1 MLSSLCAAGLWGAT
15 DACAGL
21 SARRSTPILAAVWL
35 HLASLVVLGPM
46 LLAGI
51 GVSSLSP
58 SDVYF
63 GVGAGIL
70 AAVGDVF
77 FGIAVRNSTM
87 SVGIPL
93 ANVIAA
99 AIPASIVA
107 LQGDH
112 FGGLVAVGVLGAVI
126 ASGLAVAPSNGT
138 MAWRGAGYAMLAGVC
153 FGGMFGL
160 LTQVAAASSLL
171 VVFVMRVAGTVAL
184 VPAAWRESGA
194 WRREH
199 FNNGLW
205 IGVLSGVASVAANE
219 LYVAGMT
226 IGERVTHAALA
237 VGLAAPA
244 GMIIANLIQRECLS
258 RMQAASA
265 FVAVVSI
272 GALSVA
278 QY

>member
-1 MLSSLCAAGLWGAT
+1 MLTSLCAAGLWGAT

-21 SARRSTPILAAVWL
+21 SARRSTPVLAAVWL
-35 HLASLVVLGPM
+35 HLASLVVLAPM
-46 LLAGI
+46 LLAGV
-51 GVSSLSP
+51 GVSSLSM

-63 GVGAGIL
+63 GIGAGIL

-77 FGIAVRNSTM
+77 FGIALRSSAM
-87 SVGIPL
+87 SMGIPL

-99 AIPASIVA
+99 AIPACITV
-107 LQGDH
+107 LQGDRISA
-112 FGGLVAVGVLGAVI
+112 FVAVGVLGAVI

-160 LTQVAAASSLL
+160 LTQVAAASSLA

-184 VPAAWRESGA
+184 APAAWRESDT

-199 FNNGLW
+199 FKIGLW
-205 IGVLSGVASVAANE
+205 IGVLSGIASVAANE

-226 IGERVTHAALA
+226 VGERVTHAALA

-244 GMIIANLIQRECLS
+244 GMVIANLMQRERLS

-265 FVAVVSI
+265 FVAVASI